1 MSHSAKKCASPS
13 NKEQL
18 FIMKNRR
25 HEAILEII
33 TEQPVATQE
42 LLIELLA
49 QRGIKTTQATLSRDI
64 QQLSLVKQRDENG
77 VYRYS
82 MPAAAAAEKSLFEEA
97 VISVDYAMNTIVLKC
112 RAGMAQGTCAAIDS
126 VEHQGIVGTIAG
138 DDTIFI
144 LVRSEADAKK
154 LSKKFRSELFPRR

>member
-1 MSHSAKKCASPS
+1 
-13 NKEQL
+13 
-18 FIMKNRR
+18 MKNRR

-33 TEQPVATQE
+33 NEQPVATQE
-42 LLIELLA
+42 RLIELLA
-49 QRGIKTTQATLSRDI
+49 ERGIKTTQATLSRDI
-64 QQLSLVKQRDENG
+64 QQLSLVKQRDDKG
-77 VYRYS
+77 IYRYT
-82 MPAAAAAEKSLFEEA
+82 MPAAAITEKSLFEEA

>member
-1 MSHSAKKCASPS
+1 
-13 NKEQL
+13 
-18 FIMKNRR
+18 MKNRR
-25 HEAILEII
+25 HELILEII
-33 TEQPVATQE
+33 SEQSVGTQE

-49 QRGIKTTQATLSRDI
+49 EHGIKTTQATLSRDI
-64 QQLSLVKQRDENG
+64 QQLNLVKQRDENG
-77 VYRYS
+77 EFRYAL
-82 MPAAAAAEKSLFEEA
+82 PAAAAEEKSLFEEA

-126 VEHQGIVGTIAG
+126 VNHQGVVGTIAG

-144 LVRSEADAKK
+144 LVRTEDDAKK

>member
-1 MSHSAKKCASPS
+1 MKPGRQSVILDIIQHQ
-13 NKEQL
+13 NIETQRQL
-18 FIMKNRR
+18 QD
-25 HEAILEII
+25 ALLE
-33 TEQPVATQE
+33 
-42 LLIELLA
+42 
-49 QRGIKTTQATLSRDI
+49 RGVKSTQATLSRDI

-77 VYRYS
+77 VYRYTL
-82 MPAAAAAEKSLFEEA
+82 PAAAVAEKSIFAES

-126 VEHQGIVGTIAG
+126 VNHEGIVGTIAG

-154 LSKKFRSELFPRR
+154 LSKKFKSEVFPGR

>member
-1 MSHSAKKCASPS
+1 
-13 NKEQL
+13 
-18 FIMKNRR
+18 MKNRR
-25 HEAILEII
+25 HELILEII
-33 TEQPVATQE
+33 SEQSVGTQE

-49 QRGIKTTQATLSRDI
+49 EHGVKATQATLSRDI
-64 QQLSLVKQRDENG
+64 QQLNLVKQRDENG
-77 VYRYS
+77 EFRYAL
-82 MPAAAAAEKSLFEEA
+82 PAAAAEEKSLFEEA

-126 VEHQGIVGTIAG
+126 VNHQGVVGTIAG

-144 LVRSEADAKK
+144 LVRTEDDAKK

>member
-1 MSHSAKKCASPS
+1 
-13 NKEQL
+13 
-18 FIMKNRR
+18 MKNRR

-42 LLIELLA
+42 VLIELLA
-49 QRGIKTTQATLSRDI
+49 ERGIKTTQATLSRDI
-64 QQLSLVKQRDENG
+64 QQLSLVKQRDDKG
-77 VYRYS
+77 VYRYT
-82 MPAAAAAEKSLFEEA
+82 MPPAAITEKSLFEEA

-126 VEHQGIVGTIAG
+126 VEHQGVVGTIAG

>member
-1 MSHSAKKCASPS
+1 
-13 NKEQL
+13 
-18 FIMKNRR
+18 MKNRR
-25 HEAILEII
+25 HELILEII
-33 TEQPVATQE
+33 SEQSVGTQE

-49 QRGIKTTQATLSRDI
+49 EHGIKATQATLSRDI
-64 QQLSLVKQRDENG
+64 QQLNLVKQRDENG
-77 VYRYS
+77 EFRYAL
-82 MPAAAAAEKSLFEEA
+82 PAAAAEEKSLFEEA

-126 VEHQGIVGTIAG
+126 VNHQGVVGTIAG

-144 LVRSEADAKK
+144 LVGTEDDAKK